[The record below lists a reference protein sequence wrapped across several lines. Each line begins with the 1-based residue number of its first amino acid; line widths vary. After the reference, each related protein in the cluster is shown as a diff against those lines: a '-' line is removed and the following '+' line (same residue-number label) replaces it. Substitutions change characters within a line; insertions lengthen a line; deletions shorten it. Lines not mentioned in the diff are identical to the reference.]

1 MPHLFTPLTLR
12 SVTLRNR
19 IGMSPMCQYSAI
31 DGVPNEWHFAHLAAR
46 AVGGVGLIIAEATGV
61 EAQGR
66 ITLGCT
72 GLWNDTQAEAWQRIV
87 AFGRTQGAVLGV
99 QLGHAGRK
107 ASTLKPW
114 EGYASVGSEQG
125 GYESIG
131 PSALAFA
138 PALAPPRA
146 MTHSDI
152 EHVIAAFASA
162 AARAVAVGF
171 QVIELH
177 AAHGYLLHSFLSPLS
192 NQRTDAY
199 GGSFDNRTRL
209 LRDIVQHV
217 RRVIPDATPLFVR
230 LSCTD
235 WLNGGWTLDESI
247 ALARQ
252 LRAEGVDLIDCSSG
266 GAAPNVSIPLAPG
279 YQVPFAEAIR
289 RETGLA
295 SAAVGLITEPTQA
308 NAIIADGKADL
319 VLLGRELLRN
329 PYWPH
334 HAAKTLGQTLNAPP
348 QYGRV
353 FSG

>member
-19 IGMSPMCQYSAI
+19 IGMSPMCQYSAT

-72 GLWNDTQAEAWQRIV
+72 GLWNDAQAEAWQRIV
-87 AFGRTQGAVLGV
+87 AFGRAQGAVMGV

-114 EGYASVGSEQG
+114 EGYASISHEQG

-138 PALAPPRA
+138 PALATPRA
-146 MTHSDI
+146 MTQSDI
-152 EHVIAAFASA
+152 ERVITAFAA
-162 AARAVAVGF
+162 AATRAVALGF
-171 QVIELH
+171 QIIELH

-192 NQRTDAY
+192 NQRSDAY

-209 LRDIVQHV
+209 LREIVQHV

-252 LRAEGVDLIDCSSG
+252 LQAEGIDLIDCSSG
-266 GAAPNVSIPLAPG
+266 GAAPNVSIPLAPATKC
-279 YQVPFAEAIR
+279 PLPR
-289 RETGLA
+289 RFGARLA
-295 SAAVGLITEPTQA
+295 LP
-308 NAIIADGKADL
+308 L
-319 VLLGRELLRN
+319 
-329 PYWPH
+329 
-334 HAAKTLGQTLNAPP
+334 PP
-348 QYGRV
+348 
-353 FSG
+353 SG